1 MSYLL
6 VVEILVTT
14 IIKKHRSKKVG
25 LPPGTLIHIGE
36 KKIGDIKIT
45 LIDYDNSNLEEKE
58 IKSIDE
64 CFPFKDKPTVT
75 WINVEG
81 LHQIEIL
88 EKLGNFFGV
97 HPLAQEDILNTDQRP
112 KSEEYEGN
120 TFIVLKML
128 SYNEKKN
135 EIISEQVSI
144 ILGLNYVISFQEGI
158 EGDVFDPVRARIRGH
173 KGRIRQAGP
182 DYLTY
187 RLLDAVVDNYFII
200 LEKLGQ
206 KIESLED
213 QLLGNP
219 STKTLQEIHY
229 FKNEMIFLRKTVWP
243 LRELI
248 SVLQRSE
255 SSLVQEPTRI
265 YLRDVYDHT
274 IQVMDS
280 IESIRDMLSGM
291 LDIYLSTMNNKLNQV
306 MKVLTI
312 IATIF
317 MPPTFIVGIYGMNFK
332 YMPELDWKYGYPAV
346 LLIMFTIA
354 VTMLVV
360 FRKKKW
366 I

>member
-1 MSYLL
+1 MSK
-6 VVEILVTT
+6 VIH
-14 IIKKHRSKKVG
+14 KQRSKKSG
-25 LPPGTLIHIGE
+25 LPPGSLVHIGE
-36 KKIGDIKIT
+36 KKIGDIQIT
-45 LIDYDNSNLEEKE
+45 LIDYDDAHFEEKE
-58 IKSIDE
+58 IKSVDE
-64 CFPFKDKPTVT
+64 CFPFKDKSTVT
-75 WINVEG
+75 WINIEG

-112 KSEEYEGN
+112 KLEDFENN
-120 TFIVLKML
+120 TFIVIKIL

-144 ILGLNYVISFQEGI
+144 ILGSNYVISFQEGI
-158 EGDVFDPVRARIRGH
+158 EGDVFEPVRERIRKH
-173 KGRIRQAGP
+173 KGRIRQAGS
-182 DYLTY
+182 DYLNY
-187 RLLDAVVDNYFII
+187 RLLDAIVDNYFIV

-206 KIESLED
+206 NIELLEEE
-213 QLLGNP
+213 LLDNP
-219 STKTLQEIHY
+219 TTKTLQKIHH

-243 LRELI
+243 LREVVSI
-248 SVLQRSE
+248 LQRSE
-255 SSLVQEPTRI
+255 SALVHEPTKI

-291 LDIYLSTMNNKLNQV
+291 LDIYLSTLNNKLNQV

-332 YMPELDWKYGYPAV
+332 YMPELDWRYGYPVV
-346 LLIMFTIA
+346 LLIMLTIT
-354 VTMLVV
+354 VTMLII

>member
-1 MSYLL
+1 MSR
-6 VVEILVTT
+6 
-14 IIKKHRSKKVG
+14 IIAKQRSKKVG
-25 LPPGTLIHIGE
+25 LPPGSLVHIGK

-45 LIDYDNSNLEEKE
+45 LIDYDDSHLEEKE
-58 IKSIDE
+58 IKSVDE

-112 KSEEYEGN
+112 KSEEYETN
-120 TFIVLKML
+120 IFIVLKML

-135 EIISEQVSI
+135 EIVAEQVSI
-144 ILGLNYVISFQEGI
+144 ILGSNYIISFQEGI
-158 EGDVFDPVRARIRGH
+158 EGDVFEPVRERIRKH
-173 KGRIRQAGP
+173 KGRIRQAGS

-187 RLLDAVVDNYFII
+187 RLLDAVVDNYFIV

-206 KIESLED
+206 NIELLEEE
-213 QLLGNP
+213 LLDNP
-219 STKTLQEIHY
+219 TTKTLQKIHH
-229 FKNEMIFLRKTVWP
+229 FKNEMIFLRKAVWP
-243 LRELI
+243 LREVVNI
-248 SVLQRSE
+248 LQRSE
-255 SSLVQEPTRI
+255 SALVHEPTKI

-317 MPPTFIVGIYGMNFK
+317 MPPTFIVGVYGMNFK
-332 YMPELDWKYGYPAV
+332 YMPELDWRYGYPII
-346 LLIMFTIA
+346 LLIMLTIA
-354 VTMLVV
+354 VTMLII
-360 FRKKKW
+360 FRKRKW